1 VSRDHASAPAIYPGA
16 FYAPFSPELPG
27 AAGAPGQAAKEK
39 LREKNMDQARRQLLE
54 LLREKSF
61 RYSPD
66 RPFKLVSG
74 RESPYYIDCRPT
86 THNAQGL
93 ALIGEIFFDLIQD
106 LKVAAI
112 GGLTMGADPI
122 AHATALTSY
131 VKGQP
136 INAFSVRQRPKDHG
150 TGGVLVGD
158 VTPGDRVVVV
168 EDVVTTGGSAL
179 RAVAAAREFGL
190 KVVKVLILVD
200 REEGGREAVTQEVP
214 EVEAVFTIS
223 DLR

>member
-1 VSRDHASAPAIYPGA
+1 
-16 FYAPFSPELPG
+16 
-27 AAGAPGQAAKEK
+27 
-39 LREKNMDQARRQLLE
+39 MDQARQQLLA
-54 LLREKSF
+54 LLKEKSF

-66 RPFKLVSG
+66 KPFKLVSG
-74 RESPYYIDCRPT
+74 RVSPYYIDCRPT

-93 ALIGEIFFDLIQD
+93 ALIGEIFFDLIKD
-106 LKVAAI
+106 LKVTAI

-131 VKGQP
+131 LQGQP
-136 INAFSVRQRPKDHG
+136 VNAFAVRQRPKEHG
-150 TGGVLVGD
+150 TGGLLVGD
-158 VTPGDRVVVV
+158 VQPGDRAVVV

-179 RAVAAAREFGL
+179 RAVAAARDFGL
-190 KVVKVLILVD
+190 TVVKVLILVD
-200 REEGGREAVTQEVP
+200 REEGGKEAVAREVP

>member
-1 VSRDHASAPAIYPGA
+1 MDP
-16 FYAPFSPELPG
+16 
-27 AAGAPGQAAKEK
+27 
-39 LREKNMDQARRQLLE
+39 LRQQLLD

-66 RPFKLVSG
+66 KPFKLVSG

-93 ALIGEIFFDLIQD
+93 ALIGEIIFRMIRD
-106 LKVAAI
+106 LKVTAI

-131 VKGQP
+131 LKGQP
-136 INAFSVRQRPKDHG
+136 INAFSVRQKPKEHG
-150 TGGVLVGD
+150 TGGLLVGD
-158 VTPGDRVVVV
+158 VTPGDRAVVV

-200 REEGGREAVTQEVP
+200 RQEGGMKAVAQEVP
-214 EVEAVFTIS
+214 QVEAVFTIS
-223 DLR
+223 DLI

>member
-1 VSRDHASAPAIYPGA
+1 MRPTHHFFTKTPGEKHGPSTPATSRTPQGEIFPLQPG
-16 FYAPFSPELPG
+16 YAVQ
-27 AAGAPGQAAKEK
+27 AGI
-39 LREKNMDQARRQLLE
+39 
-54 LLREKSF
+54 
-61 RYSPD
+61 
-66 RPFKLVSG
+66 G

-93 ALIGEIFFDLIQD
+93 ALIGEIFFDLIRD
-106 LKVAAI
+106 LKVDAI

-131 VKGQP
+131 QKGGP

-179 RAVAAAREFGL
+179 RAVAAARQFGL
-190 KVVKVLILVD
+190 TVVKVLILVD
-200 REEGGREAVTQEVP
+200 RQEGGKEAVAQEVP

>member
-1 VSRDHASAPAIYPGA
+1 M
-16 FYAPFSPELPG
+16 ETL
-27 AAGAPGQAAKEK
+27 
-39 LREKNMDQARRQLLE
+39 RRQLLE

-66 RPFKLVSG
+66 KPFKLVSG
-74 RESPYYIDCRPT
+74 LESPYYIDCRPT
-86 THNAQGL
+86 THNAEGL
-93 ALIGEIFFDLIQD
+93 ALVGEVFFDRIRD
-106 LKVAAI
+106 MKVQAI

-122 AHATALTSY
+122 AHATALTSFL
-131 VKGQP
+131 KGGP

-200 REEGGREAVTQEVP
+200 REEGGKEAVAKEIP
-214 EVEAVFTIS
+214 KVEAVFTIS

>member
-1 VSRDHASAPAIYPGA
+1 
-16 FYAPFSPELPG
+16 
-27 AAGAPGQAAKEK
+27 
-39 LREKNMDQARRQLLE
+39 MDDARRQLLE

-66 RPFKLVSG
+66 LPFKLVSG

-93 ALIGEIFFDLIQD
+93 ALIGEIIFELIKD
-106 LKVAAI
+106 LKVDAI

-122 AHATALTSY
+122 AHAVALTSFL
-131 VKGQP
+131 KGKP
-136 INAFSVRQRPKDHG
+136 INAFSVRQKAKEHG
-150 TGGVLVGD
+150 TGGLLVGD
-158 VTPGDRVVVV
+158 ITPGDRAVVV
-168 EDVVTTGGSAL
+168 EDVITTGGSV
-179 RAVAAAREFGL
+179 RKAVSAAREFGL
-190 KVVKVLILVD
+190 TVVKVLILVD
-200 REEGGREAVTQEVP
+200 RQEGGKEAVAREVP

>member
-1 VSRDHASAPAIYPGA
+1 M
-16 FYAPFSPELPG
+16 ETL
-27 AAGAPGQAAKEK
+27 
-39 LREKNMDQARRQLLE
+39 RRQLLE

-66 RPFKLVSG
+66 KPFKLVSG

-93 ALIGEIFFDLIQD
+93 ALIGEIFFDLIRD
-106 LKVAAI
+106 LKVDAI

-131 VKGQP
+131 FKGQP
-136 INAFSVRQRPKDHG
+136 INAFSVRQRPKEHG

-158 VTPGDRVVVV
+158 VTPG
-168 EDVVTTGGSAL
+168 TGRWWWKTWSPPAARRL

-190 KVVKVLILVD
+190 D
-200 REEGGREAVTQEVP
+200 GGQGAHPGGPGGRRQGGGGPGGPRGRGGVHDFRFKIAG
-214 EVEAVFTIS
+214 S
-223 DLR
+223 DLQLIGIYREFMK

>member
-1 VSRDHASAPAIYPGA
+1 
-16 FYAPFSPELPG
+16 
-27 AAGAPGQAAKEK
+27 
-39 LREKNMDQARRQLLE
+39 MDPLRRQLLE

-66 RPFKLVSG
+66 KPFKLVSG

-93 ALIGEIFFDLIQD
+93 ALIGEIIFQLIRD
-106 LKVAAI
+106 LKVTAI

-131 VKGQP
+131 LKGQP
-136 INAFSVRQRPKDHG
+136 INAFSVRQKPKEHG
-150 TGGVLVGD
+150 TGGLLVGD
-158 VTPGDRVVVV
+158 VTPGDRAVVV

-200 REEGGREAVTQEVP
+200 RQEGGKEAVAQEVP
-214 EVEAVFTIS
+214 QVEALFTIS
-223 DLR
+223 DLI